1 MLKKIILFIFLFLS
15 IQFNAQDID
24 YCSKIVDKTVEAINS
39 KSTSNLKPHL
49 APDFSI
55 AEQEGN
61 IAIMVLDQLI
71 TQLNETVLNNSKSNS
86 RELPD
91 GLELKYNINY
101 KNMGEREATFVF
113 DKSNRLRELNLFE
126 MQVKTMSNENNFI
139 FPDNEIIEIPFK
151 QVGNLISVEV
161 SINNQ
166 NKTFLVDSGA
176 PRVIINSKYYKSS
189 YGNRSIASPSQGV
202 NGAITNLDIVK
213 IDEINFN
220 GIKLKNQDVLAS
232 DISHLEE
239 DLNVEIHGLIGY
251 DILSNYDILFN
262 YESKTLTLIKP
273 TSFLKF
279 KNNYFKNY
287 SEEKVAIKLSQH
299 IPIISVIIGKNQY
312 DFGVDSGAETNL
324 IDEKYYK
331 KVKKYLSNESSDSLI
346 GAENKEK
353 IVKTASLTE
362 LVIGGSISFN
372 NTNTVFSDISHL
384 NQAYQLSIAGILGY
398 EILSKYPTL
407 LSYSRKEIIF
417 FKE

>member
-1 MLKKIILFIFLFLS
+1 MLKKIILFHFLFLS
-15 IQFNAQDID
+15 IPFNAQDID

-39 KSTSNLKPHL
+39 KNTSNLKPHL
-49 APDFSI
+49 ATDFSI
-55 AEQEGN
+55 AGQKGN

-71 TQLNETVLNNSKSNS
+71 TQLNETVLNNSRSNS

-101 KNMGEREATFVF
+101 KNMGEREATFLF
-113 DKSNRLRELNLFE
+113 DKSNKLKELNLFE

-139 FPDNEIIEIPFK
+139 FPDTEVIEIPFK

-176 PRVIINSKYYKSS
+176 PRVIINSKYYKSNL
-189 YGNRSIASPSQGV
+189 GDRSISSSNQGV

-220 GIKLKNQDVLAS
+220 GIQLKNQDVLAS

-287 SEEKVAIKLSQH
+287 SEEKVAIQLSQH

-331 KVKKYLSNESSDSLI
+331 KVKKHLSNESSDSLI

-417 FKE
+417 FK